1 MADVV
6 LDASAVLAL
15 LNSEP
20 GAAEVESHLPGAFLS
35 AVNAAE
41 VAAKLVDAGAD
52 AEDAGRTL
60 LRLGAR
66 ILPFEQGDV
75 VPAAHLRAVSRS
87 AGLSLGDRACLAL
100 AERLAVPALTADR
113 VWAELNLDIEIRL
126 IREA

>member
-20 GAAEVESHLPGAFLS
+20 GAAEVGSHLPGAFLS

-41 VAAKLVDAGAD
+41 VAAKLVDAGAE
-52 AEDAGRTL
+52 AEDAGRSL

-75 VPAAHLRAVSRS
+75 VPAAHLRAASRS
-87 AGLSLGDRACLAL
+87 AGLSLGD
-100 AERLAVPALTADR
+100 
-113 VWAELNLDIEIRL
+113 
-126 IREA
+126 

>member
-20 GAAEVESHLPGAFLS
+20 GAAEVGAHLPGAFLS

-41 VAAKLVDAGAD
+41 VAAKLVDAGAE
-52 AEDAGRTL
+52 AEDAGRSL

-66 ILPFEQGDV
+66 ILPFEQADV
-75 VPAAHLRAVSRS
+75 VPAAHLRTASRS

-113 VWAELNLDIEIRL
+113 AWAELNL
-126 IREA
+126 AWK